1 MKMDEKNIK
10 AQQEIAGFALI
21 IVIVCIIGVIFLGL
35 SIRHDDKGKTSAE
48 ISDFISASMYYTTD
62 CATGYVPNYKELKDL
77 IKSCYR
83 GEMCLDQRKAC
94 TVLNETYSGLISKS
108 FMVKE
113 DSKNKAYTL
122 NIYFQDSK
130 EDSPIEPLLE
140 INEGI
145 FSNCTSK
152 AGASQPIF
160 MNSGNLNV
168 EIEFCY
174 G

>member
-1 MKMDEKNIK
+1 MKIKTNK

-35 SIRHDDKGKTSAE
+35 SIKHDDKGKTSAE
-48 ISDFISASMYYTTD
+48 VSDFISASMYYTTD
-62 CATGYVPNYKELKDL
+62 CVTGYIPNYKELKDL

-83 GEMCLDQRKAC
+83 NEICLDQRKAC
-94 TVLNETYSGLISKS
+94 MVLNETYSRLVRES
-108 FMVKE
+108 FMVGE
-113 DSKNKAYTL
+113 ESKNKAYIL

-130 EDSPIEPLLE
+130 EDSPREQLME

-152 AGASQPIF
+152 AGATQPIF